1 MVKKKIDQRIRTLIE
16 NGVQCRHR
24 SLFVMVG
31 DQGQNQVANLHYIL
45 SKAQVAKRPSVLWC
59 YKKELGF
66 SSHKKKRMRQ
76 MKKKKS
82 LGLLDA
88 ARLEEDPFELF
99 LSSTDIRYTYYH
111 ETDRILGNTYG
122 MCVLQDF
129 EALTPN
135 LLARTIE
142 TVAGG
147 GVIVLLLQTLTS
159 LKQLYTLAMDVHARY
174 RTEGG
179 KYEAVARFNERF
191 LLSLTNCDN
200 CLVVD
205 DQLNVLPISGLARE
219 IAPIQRETIEGI
231 RTPEQ
236 VELERLKLALAESPD
251 QKTAAS
257 LTGLTRTLDQAK
269 VLQSIMT
276 VLGEQNGHQAMR
288 TTVALTAARGR
299 GKSAALGLSLAAAVS
314 TGFGNIFVTAP
325 SPENL
330 RTLFEF
336 LFKGL
341 EALGYTEHLDYDIV
355 QSTHAEFNQAVVRV
369 NIFRGAHRQTILYI
383 HPQDAQLLSQ
393 AELIVIDEAAA
404 IPLPLVQSLSNGP
417 QLVLMA
423 STINGYEGTGRSLSL
438 KLIQQLRGQPS
449 GSSER
454 RSGTTG
460 SRILREFTL
469 NEPIRYGANDPIE
482 RWLHGLLCLD
492 VASLPLGVSKKGSA
506 DAGGSTGGFPAPEA
520 CDLYAVNRDTLFSYH
535 KASEAFLQR
544 MMALYVASHYK
555 NTPNDLQ
562 LMSDAPAHRLYV
574 LLAPVDGR
582 NTTSLPDIL
591 AVVQVALEGALTRE
605 TVMGGLARGRRAG
618 GDLIPWTMA
627 QQFQDDEFASLSG
640 ARIVRI
646 AVHPELQ
653 GMGYGSR
660 AIQQLE
666 LYYQG
671 KLFLGGADDDPN
683 ALDEGDEPPVRTLAD
698 TDEGSLRPRS
708 NLKPLL
714 VKLSDRQPMRLDWMG
729 VSFGLTA
736 PLFGFWRRLGYCP
749 VYLRQTTNDI
759 TGEHTAIVLKR
770 LGNEEESEDA
780 DRVMSETVEIVGEDG
795 KDRKGGQSTGQASL
809 VSGKENWLVAFYQDF
824 CRRFA
829 SLLGYQFRSLS
840 APLCLDIL
848 LMFPPGTE
856 RAPFP
861 PEALTQYTQAISVF
875 DLKRLESYA
884 NNMVDYHMIVD
895 LLPSMARH
903 YFLSLVRA
911 SDDGT
916 GGGTLSLSPVQAAIL
931 LALGLQHRTVEE
943 IEREISLPVSQLLA
957 MLIKC
962 VRKFARLYRDLH
974 LQRIE
979 KAEQGKEA
987 LSKASQP
994 VLITPQDT
1002 PLPSSSSSSLAT
1014 HPATGK
1020 RSVER
1025 IAEWEPTTQ
1034 DLEGDLDEA
1043 AREAR
1048 ERLREKQREL
1058 ISALDLQ
1065 QYAVGGD
1072 DEEWEAELRK
1082 KGKNL
1087 GGAVLNINKG
1097 AGAAST
1103 TKGSKGSFSKKLYNS
1118 KDVELLK
1125 KAEKSKYARK

>member
-82 LGLLDA
+82 IGLLDA

-205 DQLNVLPISGLARE
+205 DQLNVLPVSGLARE

-236 VELERLKLALAESPD
+236 VELERLKLSLAESPD

-269 VLQSIMT
+269 VLQGIMAI
-276 VLGEQNGHQAMR
+276 LGEQNGQQAMR
-288 TTVALTAARGR
+288 TTAALTAARGR
-299 GKSAALGLSLAAAVS
+299 GKSAALGLSLAAAVA

-383 HPQDAQLLSQ
+383 HPQDSQLLSQ

-404 IPLPLVQSLSNGP
+404 IPLPLVQSLSSGP

-438 KLIQQLRGQPS
+438 KLIQQLRGHQS
-449 GSSER
+449 GGGAERKNGSATSSR
-454 RSGTTG
+454 L
-460 SRILREFTL
+460 LREFTL

-482 RWLHGLLCLD
+482 KWLHGLLCLD
-492 VASLPLGVSKKGSA
+492 VASLSLGISKKGST
-506 DAGGSTGGFPAPEA
+506 DASGAGGFPAPEA

-535 KASEAFLQR
+535 KASETFLQR

-582 NTTSLPDIL
+582 NNTSLPEIL

-605 TVMGGLARGRRAG
+605 TVMSGLARGRRAG

-666 LYYQG
+666 LYYGG
-671 KLFLGGADDDPN
+671 KLFLGGINDDPN

-698 TDEGSLRPRS
+698 TDEENLRPRS

-714 VKLSDRQPMRLDWMG
+714 VKLSDRQPIRLDWMG

-770 LGNEEESEDA
+770 LSDENED
-780 DRVMSETVEIVGEDG
+780 ETVNEIENS
-795 KDRKGGQSTGQASL
+795 KDRKGKSVGQAL
-809 VSGKENWLVAFYQDF
+809 PLVVSGENWLGAFYQDF

-829 SLLGYQFRSLS
+829 SLLGYQFRSLPAS
-840 APLCLDIL
+840 LCLDIL
-848 LMFPPGTE
+848 LMLPSGTG
-856 RAPFP
+856 RITSPSPAP
-861 PEALTQYTQAISVF
+861 PEALTQYMQAISVF

-903 YFLSLVRA
+903 YFLSLARA
-911 SDDGT
+911 SEDGT
-916 GGGTLSLSPVQAAIL
+916 GNGSLSLSPVQAAIL

-943 IEREISLPVSQLLA
+943 IEREINLPVSQLLA

-979 KAEQGKEA
+979 KAEQGKGEG
-987 LSKASQP
+987 LSEESRP

-1002 PLPSSSSSSLAT
+1002 PLSSLAH
-1014 HPATGK
+1014 HPATNSK
-1020 RSVER
+1020 RSIER
-1025 IAEWEPTTQ
+1025 VAEWEPTAQ
-1034 DLEGDLDEA
+1034 DLEEDLDEA

-1048 ERLREKQREL
+1048 ERLREKKREL
-1058 ISALDLQ
+1058 INALDLQ
-1065 QYAVGGD
+1065 QYIIGGD
-1072 DEEWEAELRK
+1072 DEEWEAEIRK

-1087 GGAVLNINKG
+1087 RGATLNIKG
-1097 AGAAST
+1097 TGATPTAAT
-1103 TKGSKGSFSKKLYNS
+1103 GSKGSLSKKLYDS
-1118 KDVELLK
+1118 KDAELLK
-1125 KAEKSKYARK
+1125 KAKTSKYARK